1 MRNVD
6 IQQWNE
12 ELARGVDNNGISPEK
27 AADILKVGALE
38 VMRLMEN
45 NELDHVHVFKDPN
58 LTDELFVVIPNY
70 SLKRYL
76 EDHPIQKEE
85 TPERKE
91 DLLFDEENLM
101 VSKIAA
107 GAESISSPALSG
119 NRALG
124 DQSLVITQL
133 ENAMMEREPG
143 LRKDD
148 MILSRNPTQ
157 GNQADYMITNIDPI
171 TGKDIPNVEGHPFIQ
186 DGNVTIYFESE
197 ETKKAY
203 LDMPLTDTH
212 NLADSNIEGLNES

>member
-1 MRNVD
+1 MRNID

-45 NELDHVHVFKDPN
+45 NELDHVHVFKDLN

-76 EDHPIQKEE
+76 HDHPIKEQE
-85 TPERKE
+85 TLAKKD

-101 VSKIAA
+101 VSKMVT
-107 GAESISSPALSG
+107 GAEPVSGPALSSYH
-119 NRALG
+119 ALE
-124 DQSLVITQL
+124 DQSFVITQL
-133 ENAMMEREPG
+133 ESAMMEREPS
-143 LRKDD
+143 LREDD
-148 MILSRNPTQ
+148 MILSRNQPPEKQ
-157 GNQADYMITNIDPI
+157 SEYMITNIDPI
-171 TGKDIPNVEGHPFIQ
+171 TGKDISDVEGHPFVQ
-186 DGNVTIYFESE
+186 DGNVIIYFESE

-203 LDMPLTDTH
+203 LGMPLTKMH
-212 NLADSNIEGLNES
+212 NLADSNVDGLDKG